1 MGESKFSKILVPVR
15 GIRSDH
21 PAIRLACQIA
31 RRDKAMLF
39 VIYVIEVQR
48 TLPLDAE
55 NTAQSELAE
64 IALGQAEQVAH
75 ELGCRVET
83 EMLQARGAGSALVD
97 EATQHGIDLIIMG
110 IPYRNPLGD
119 FYLGTTA
126 SYVMKNAPCQVW
138 LCREAAGKPKGTQEK
153 K

>member
-64 IALGQAEQVAH
+64 IALGQRSRLRMSWAV
-75 ELGCRVET
+75 
-83 EMLQARGAGSALVD
+83 GSKQRCSKLAAQGRLSW
-97 EATQHGIDLIIMG
+97 TRRRSM
-110 IPYRNPLGD
+110 
-119 FYLGTTA
+119 A
-126 SYVMKNAPCQVW
+126 SI
-138 LCREAAGKPKGTQEK
+138 
-153 K
+153 